1 MIKREHVRDDMMFIN
16 FAKSL
21 RDVEISALAEME
33 GELPKKL
40 NRVLLDFRFELR
52 SKDSSWKYLKQA
64 IQDIR
69 NFDLAMGYIYFV
81 EQVHILRDVVTEKDM
96 QGLDL
101 VIGYT
106 LLANACLLLLNFR
119 EKLTLGDLIEC
130 KVNSRTKDIEFDY
143 FTDNVERAV
152 LQDPYEIYYIDEK
165 DSRGTTLIDS
175 LMFKDKLFNLVAFGK
190 PPVYK
195 ENTPLE
201 LRRVKTYEDGL
212 GVFDSPMVVA
222 LDSKAWEE
230 LLPGVVYFKIQNV
243 KLYGMRHLALEVT
256 DYKMNKWNIN
266 IPQYG
271 DTGYA
276 IGIKIPAFM
285 SIVRKILS
293 RDLDGLN
300 IM

>member
-21 RDVEISALAEME
+21 RDVEISALAEIP
-33 GELPKKL
+33 GELPTKL

-52 SKDSSWKYLKQA
+52 SKDCSWKYLEDVSK
-64 IQDIR
+64 DIR
-69 NFDLAMGYIYFV
+69 NFDLAMGYVYFV
-81 EQVHILRDVVTEKDM
+81 EQVHVLRDTVTEKDM
-96 QGLDL
+96 KGLDL

-119 EKLTLGDLIEC
+119 EKLTLGDLVKCE
-130 KVNSRTKDIEFDY
+130 VNSETKDINFGS
-143 FTDNVERAV
+143 FTDNIERAV

-165 DSRGTTLIDS
+165 DSRVSTLIDS

-190 PPVYK
+190 IPVYK

-201 LRRVKTYEDGL
+201 LRRVKAYEDVK
-212 GVFDSPMVVA
+212 GVFDKPMLIG
-222 LDSKAWEE
+222 LDSKAWED
-230 LLPGVVYFKIQNV
+230 LLPGVIYFKIQNIE
-243 KLYGMRHLALEVT
+243 LYGMRHLALEVT

-266 IPQYG
+266 IPQYNG
-271 DTGYA
+271 TGYA

-285 SIVRKILS
+285 TIIKNILS
-293 RDLDGLN
+293 GNLEGLN

>member
-21 RDVEISALAEME
+21 RDVEISALAEIE
-33 GELPKKL
+33 GELPQKL
-40 NRVLLDFRFELR
+40 NRILLDFRFELR
-52 SKDSSWKYLKQA
+52 SKESSWKYLKQA
-64 IQDIR
+64 MWGIR
-69 NFDLAMGYIYFV
+69 SFDLAMGYVYFV
-81 EQVHILRDVVTEKDM
+81 EQVHVLRDSVTEKDM

-119 EKLTLGDLIEC
+119 EKLTVGDLVEC
-130 KVNSRTKDIEFDY
+130 KVNSETKDIEFDN

-165 DSRGTTLIDS
+165 DTRGTTLVDS
-175 LMFKDKLFNLVAFGK
+175 LMFKDKLFNLVAFGE

-201 LRRVKTYEDGL
+201 LRRVKTYEDRRGI
-212 GVFDSPMVVA
+212 FDTPMVIA

-230 LLPGVVYFKIQNV
+230 LLPGVVYFKVQNV
-243 KLYGMRHLALEVT
+243 KLYGMRHLALEIT

-266 IPQYG
+266 IPQYNG
-271 DTGYA
+271 SGYA

-285 SIVRKILS
+285 TIIKKVLS
-293 RDLDGLN
+293 GDLEGLN